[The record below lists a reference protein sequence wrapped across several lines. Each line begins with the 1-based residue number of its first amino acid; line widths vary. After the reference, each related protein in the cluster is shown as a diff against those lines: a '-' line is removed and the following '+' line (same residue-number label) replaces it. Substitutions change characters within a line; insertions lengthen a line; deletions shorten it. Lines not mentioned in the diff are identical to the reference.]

1 MVSRGASHRS
11 NIADSRQPEAGG
23 SAIVVML
30 TESKSL
36 ACSKSES
43 APSLSLLQLV
53 FFMRRYAT

>member
-11 NIADSRQPEAGG
+11 NIADGRQPAAGG

-30 TESKSL
+30 TEGKSL
-36 ACSKSES
+36 ACSKSDS
-43 APSLSLLQLV
+43 APSLLQPV